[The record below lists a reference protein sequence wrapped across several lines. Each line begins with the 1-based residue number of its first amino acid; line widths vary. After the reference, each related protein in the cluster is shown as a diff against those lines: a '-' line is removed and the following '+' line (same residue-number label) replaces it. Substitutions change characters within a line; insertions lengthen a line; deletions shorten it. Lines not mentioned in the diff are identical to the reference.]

1 MEKDGG
7 DGRTTMWMPLM
18 SWNCILK
25 DDKIVNCML
34 WIFFHTHTK
43 KVNPVEED
51 ITQKWD
57 YPEAEITGAFLEAA
71 YHNRR

>member
-1 MEKDGG
+1 MY
-7 DGRTTMWMPLM
+7 
-18 SWNCILK
+18 
-25 DDKIVNCML
+25 
-34 WIFFHTHTK
+34 IFPHTHK

-57 YPEAEITGAFLEAA
+57 YPESEITGAFLEAA